1 MISFLSKYRDLFIIP
16 LAIIT
21 GIIWYFILRS
31 FDQWQIANYLIILTI
46 IIGSAQLI
54 QDTYH
59 SIINREFALDYLAI
73 IAILVWVFSGDY
85 IVAAVIVLM
94 MAGWWALEKYG
105 IAQAK
110 QSLTWLIDRIP
121 NTVTVIHEGEYTPTP
136 RESVMIGSDILIKK
150 GEVIPLDGVLVSP
163 NASIDESSVTG
174 EPYPQDHTQGN
185 VITSGT
191 VNIGETIII
200 TVTRV
205 DADSTYNQIIQLV
218 ASAQQDKS
226 PFIRLADRYSIIFT
240 IIALSIAAIA
250 YWIHRDIHYVLAVLV
265 IATPCPLILATPIAL
280 MWGMSSAAR
289 KLIIVKNLTAIEAL
303 SRVDALVFD
312 KTGTITLGK
321 PEFVDIEIYD
331 DTLDHDM
338 VLAIAGSIENNSVHP
353 LAKAIVRYMQDQK
366 ISPIIT
372 TNITEVVWHSITGE
386 YQWHS
391 YRLGKVYND
400 VGMSIGMRQDDV
412 LVAKFILEDRI
423 KSDSV
428 DVIRSLLHDKLLVSV
443 YTGDNTQAANQ
454 IVSQIDPMIKV
465 VADCTPQD
473 KQAGITQLHEQ
484 WRVVA
489 MVWDG
494 INDAPAL
501 ALADVGM
508 VFSNNEQTATTE
520 AADVVFL
527 NGNFRNVV
535 DVLHISSQAVLIAK
549 QAIWFGIWLSTVGMI
564 VASLWYIQP
573 IVWAGLQE
581 LIDVVAIV
589 YALKASRL

>member
-1 MISFLSKYRDLFIIP
+1 MISFLSKYRRLFIIP
-16 LAIIT
+16 LIII
-21 GIIWYFILRS
+21 GWIVGYFALRF
-31 FDQWQIANYLIILTI
+31 FDLSQIANYLIILTI
-46 IIGSAQLI
+46 VIGSAQLM
-54 QDTYH
+54 QDTYR
-59 SIINREFALDYLAI
+59 SIMNREFALDYLAI
-73 IAILVWVFSGDY
+73 IAILVGVISWEY

-94 MAGWWALEKYG
+94 MAGGNALEKYG

-121 NTVTVIHEGEYTPTP
+121 NTVTVIHEGSCTPTA

-150 GEVIPLDGVLVSP
+150 GEVVPLDGILTSA

-174 EPYPQDHTQGN
+174 EPYPQDHVQGN
-185 VITSGT
+185 IITSGT
-191 VNIGETIII
+191 VNIGETIVI
-200 TVTRV
+200 TVTRL

-218 ASAQQDKS
+218 ASAQEDKS
-226 PFIRLADRYSIIFT
+226 PFIRLADRYSVIFT
-240 IIALSIAAIA
+240 IIALSIAWFA
-250 YWIHRDIHYVLAVLV
+250 YRLHRDINYVLAVLV

-331 DTLDHDM
+331 TTLDHDTI
-338 VLAIAGSIENNSVHP
+338 LALAGSIENNSVHP
-353 LAKAIVRYMQDQK
+353 FAKAIVQYMKDQK
-366 ISPIIT
+366 ITPVIT
-372 TNITEVVWHSITGE
+372 TNIREVVWHSIAGD

-391 YRLGKVYND
+391 YRLGKVDND
-400 VGMSIGMRQDDV
+400 VGMSIGMRKDDV
-412 LVAKFILEDRI
+412 LAAKFILEDRI

-428 DVIRSLLHDKLLVSV
+428 DAIRGLIHDKLQVSV
-443 YTGDNTQAANQ
+443 YTGDNAQAANQ
-454 IVSQIDPMIKV
+454 IVSQIDPMIQV

-473 KQAGITQLHEQ
+473 KQAGIAQLHEQ

-549 QAIWFGIWLSTVGMI
+549 QAIWFGIGLSTVGMI
-564 VASLWYIQP
+564 AASLWYIQP

-581 LIDVVAIV
+581 VIDVVAIL